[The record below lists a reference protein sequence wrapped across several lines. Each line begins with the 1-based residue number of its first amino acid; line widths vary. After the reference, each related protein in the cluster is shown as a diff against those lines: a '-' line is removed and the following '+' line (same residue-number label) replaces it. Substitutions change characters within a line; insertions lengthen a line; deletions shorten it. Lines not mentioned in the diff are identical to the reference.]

1 MRQQLSNPCLIR
13 LADRRRRKLTREEGR
28 SARWRVSRTKTPV
41 RRPAQASDD
50 LIAADNKETE
60 ANEDEHADTTMA
72 DSDIWQRSLADSATQ
87 PISDNRLHAPDA
99 PPPKPATTCP
109 KVRRW
114 ATPDGTP
121 ADLAAPTDAALAP
134 ANTRPAVEQS
144 ARSHLIEQHH
154 AIILFSYRAWFDM
167 HDVHNI
173 GAESIARVLQ

>member
-13 LADRRRRKLTREEGR
+13 LADRRRYERALAGARASGDLLSRRKLTREEGR

-72 DSDIWQRSLADSATQ
+72 DSDIWQLSLADSATQ

-121 ADLAAPTDAALAP
+121 ADLAAPTDAAL
-134 ANTRPAVEQS
+134 
-144 ARSHLIEQHH
+144 
-154 AIILFSYRAWFDM
+154 
-167 HDVHNI
+167 
-173 GAESIARVLQ
+173 